1 MHAQKAPATQVE
13 LSVLLIWPLWNI
25 SSGLS
30 SFPSVISSTK
40 LRKTWS
46 LVQFGPGESRAEP
59 EKCLQLVA
67 APACLHGYTH
77 PFFCRSWRPRR
88 PGERFYRST
97 QKGFRGFRS
106 FGRLHSGGFWES
118 GGFPGSWECSL
129 FSRQQWLRCFACP
142 WEEKQEGG
150 LGLQG
155 EASQFI
161 QELGAQQVRPLPAGP
176 LLSLALLLS
185 VRIPE
190 WPWASAGRPQPRLP
204 KPALLLWLVVSFARA
219 ALGTAAP
226 SFLLLRAAYC
236 GPCGSDNPWPSLLEK
251 DKEDVWEV
259 SVFSLRSASGF

>member
-1 MHAQKAPATQVE
+1 MAT
-13 LSVLLIWPLWNI
+13 LKHILW
-25 SSGLS
+25 
-30 SFPSVISSTK
+30 SVIFPFSYFKYKAEKDVVSGPVW
-40 LRKTWS
+40 TWRVPCGTGKMPPTGCS
-46 LVQFGPGESRAEP
+46 AGLFTRIHTP
-59 EKCLQLVA
+59 L
-67 APACLHGYTH
+67 
-77 PFFCRSWRPRR
+77 FFCRSWRPRR